1 MFAYSELIVGS
12 VWMDV
17 NNIDPYFLTT
27 YSLFLPEL
35 DIMCLWL
42 WLLELGWM
50 LSFKCGFIVDFQLY
64 DFIIGML

>member
-27 YSLFLPEL
+27 YSLFLPKL
-35 DIMCLWL
+35 DIIMCLRL
-42 WLLELGWM
+42 WLLELGWI
-50 LSFKCGFIVDFQLY
+50 LPLKCGFIVDF
-64 DFIIGML
+64 